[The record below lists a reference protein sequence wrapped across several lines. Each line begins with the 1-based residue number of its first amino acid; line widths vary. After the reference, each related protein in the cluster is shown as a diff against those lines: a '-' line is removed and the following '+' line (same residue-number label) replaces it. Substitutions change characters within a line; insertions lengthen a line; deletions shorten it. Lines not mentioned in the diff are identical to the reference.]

1 MTSTDTVV
9 VGAGH
14 AGLAVSRLLTE
25 AARDHV
31 VLERGR
37 VAERWH
43 SQRWDSLR
51 LLTPNWMTRLPGWS
65 YSGGDPD
72 GFQTAAEFA
81 TSLRSYARGFDAPVL
96 GRTAVTTI
104 RPRGDGYTVTTTSGI
119 WRARNVVL
127 ATGYCDIA
135 RIPPALDRLDPDVRV
150 VSSADYRNPAQ
161 LPPGGVLV
169 VGASASGVQIAD
181 ELARSGRR
189 VVLAVGAHTR
199 VPRRYR
205 GRDVMG
211 WLDRLGLLDRPAD
224 EVADLD
230 RARREPSLQLVG
242 RPGGGTLDLG
252 SLQRSGVLLAGRLA
266 GTAGSTVR
274 FADDLARTTAD
285 ADERLRRLLAR
296 IDTHINTS
304 GLAAELPPAEPLPP
318 VRPAPVWPSSTWP
331 PPASPPSSPRPATGA
346 PTPGCRCPSSTPPA
360 RSGSVAAAPRSLACT
375 WSGCGSRPGATRP
388 SSTAPDTTR
397 RWSSTPSPRAAAPPR
412 RPPCGGPDECCEPTA
427 RRFDVVV
434 VGARCAGAATAMLL
448 ARSGLDVLVLDRSRY
463 GSDTVSTHGLVR
475 GGVLQL
481 RRWGLLDRLVDAGTP
496 PIRRTV
502 FHYRGDPAPSGS
514 TST

>member
-1 MTSTDTVV
+1 MPAPEPRRALSLQGREAAPSPKGAVMTSTDTVV

-25 AARDHV
+25 TARDHV

-37 VAERWH
+37 LAERWH

-72 GFQTAAEFA
+72 GFKTAAEFA
-81 TSLRSYARGFDAPVL
+81 TSLRSYAHGFDAPVL
-96 GRTAVTTI
+96 ARTAVTAI
-104 RPRGDGYTVTTTSGI
+104 RPRGDGYAVTTTSGI

-127 ATGYCDIA
+127 ATGHCDIA

-224 EVADLD
+224 EVTDLD

-252 SLQRSGVLLAGRLA
+252 SLQQSGVRLAGRLA
-266 GTAGSTVR
+266 GAAGRVR

-296 IDTHINTS
+296 IDAHIDTS
-304 GLAAELPPAEPLPP
+304 GLAAELPPGEPLPP
-318 VRPAPVWPSSTWP
+318 VRPAPGPAELDLAAADISSVVT
-331 PPASPPSSPRPATGA
+331 ATGYRRA
-346 PTPGCRCPSSTPPA
+346 YPWLQVPVLDAAGEIRQRGGRTPVPGLHVVGMRFQTRRNSTFIGGA
-360 RSGSVAAAPRSLACT
+360 RHDAALVVDAIAAR
-375 WSGCGSRPGATRP
+375 GGATAT
-388 SSTAPDTTR
+388 ST
-397 RWSSTPSPRAAAPPR
+397 
-412 RPPCGGPDECCEPTA
+412 
-427 RRFDVVV
+427 
-434 VGARCAGAATAMLL
+434 
-448 ARSGLDVLVLDRSRY
+448 
-463 GSDTVSTHGLVR
+463 
-475 GGVLQL
+475 L
-481 RRWGLLDRLVDAGTP
+481 RRAG
-496 PIRRTV
+496 
-502 FHYRGDPAPSGS
+502 
-514 TST
+514 